1 MFGLKK
7 GEAEFWLSSAKKID
21 QHKVESYSRAAKQK
35 NYGVS
40 CMPFLCSQEL
50 NCLYSFF
57 AAFSVLYKFI
67 LYDYCCQKYV
77 AAVV

>member
-7 GEAEFWLSSAKKID
+7 GEAEFWLSSAKKTE
-21 QHKVESYSRAAKQK
+21 HKAESYSRAAKQK

-50 NCLYSFF
+50 NCLYSLRSFF
-57 AAFSVLYKFI
+57 GTV
-67 LYDYCCQKYV
+67 
-77 AAVV
+77 